1 MFFRAAAV
9 IYIYIIYATTR
20 PLSLVKKK
28 NNSSWWTNG
37 CLCVFGRQHVFTEC
51 SRNWIHIVH
60 TKHCSAVYF
69 CHWWT
74 QSSAITRCQR
84 QSNRKLCNSI
94 DGLRWKASSVLMLM
108 HTIHYTSIW
117 PPLTIFVMNV
127 NIICFHVKFI
137 SPCIDEWEWAIACPL
152 WIDTKTVRAN
162 TSDIRVVSVPSI
174 HSCCVYTTVSWR
186 DLWDPDDFVAV
197 ELFGTSWM
205 MTSSSLFHSSH
216 LHF

>member
-1 MFFRAAAV
+1 MHSNQLVYSWRVFGASRFKTTQEWCIFFRFYCIV
-9 IYIYIIYATTR
+9 YVMCLSEQLPLYIFIYATTR

-28 NNSSWWTNG
+28 KNSSWWTNG

-94 DGLRWKASSVLMLM
+94 DGLRWKASSVLM

-117 PPLTIFVMNV
+117 PPLHY
-127 NIICFHVKFI
+127 ICYE
-137 SPCIDEWEWAIACPL
+137 CEY
-152 WIDTKTVRAN
+152 N
-162 TSDIRVVSVPSI
+162 
-174 HSCCVYTTVSWR
+174 
-186 DLWDPDDFVAV
+186 
-197 ELFGTSWM
+197 LFPW
-205 MTSSSLFHSSH
+205 
-216 LHF
+216 